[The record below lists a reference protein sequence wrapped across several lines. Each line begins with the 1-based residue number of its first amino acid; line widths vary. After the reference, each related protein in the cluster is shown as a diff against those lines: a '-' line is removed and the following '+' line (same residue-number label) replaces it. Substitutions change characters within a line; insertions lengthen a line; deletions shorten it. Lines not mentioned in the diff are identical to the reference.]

1 MKKPN
6 IIFFMLDTVR
16 ADFLDAYG
24 GNAETPVMG
33 KLASRGRIYLN
44 AVAPATYTAPSHL
57 AVFTGMGWQE
67 LNDVFK
73 NPITN
78 RNNNTDP
85 FLRKTHYISAKSKN
99 TVAEE
104 LVSLGYSTWL
114 LSNNP
119 FVSRPTGLADGF
131 SFVENFWFR
140 ERIDYGKYYIKY
152 VLKLIDSDFARESL
166 ISLAYLLTYAIP
178 DRMVDSAYVK
188 LRKNI
193 EKRFLS
199 ESGSVEIDRGA
210 KKTNEMLGRISHS
223 DHFAPLF
230 IFVNYMEGHEG
241 YPVGSARGEVVQDKW
256 FYLSGISDKSHAEQ
270 LKDAYK
276 RRIEYLDAMLGKAL
290 DDMARGGLLDDAIV
304 IVAGDHGQGFM
315 EHGQMYHNMFPYQ
328 EISHV
333 PLIVTRFSNGKPA
346 GDGGRIYD
354 PVSLRGLCNFIKNAG
369 AGRDR
374 NLEDFSSA
382 TKGVRS
388 DHFGIT
394 EVWDMSILEH
404 FRKKS
409 RTADAIYRAKMHYN
423 TFSSA
428 LYSGRFK
435 LLHYADKKIGDQLF
449 DLKSDP
455 MEEENIIM
463 GHRAVARTMLRHLGY

>member
-16 ADFLDAYG
+16 ADFLGAYG
-24 GNAETPVMG
+24 GSAETSVMDGLAVHG
-33 KLASRGRIYLN
+33 KIYLN

-57 AVFTGMGWQE
+57 AVFTGMGWE
-67 LNDVFK
+67 GLNDIFK

-78 RNNNTDP
+78 RNSNTDP
-85 FLRKTHYISAKSKN
+85 FLSKTHYISARSKN

-152 VLKLIDSDFARESL
+152 VLKLIDSDFARENL

-178 DRMVDSAYVK
+178 DRMVDSTYVK

-193 EKRFLS
+193 ERRFLS
-199 ESGSVEIDRGA
+199 ESGSVKMDRGA
-210 KKTNEMLGRISHS
+210 EKTNEMLGRISRS

-230 IFVNYMEGHEG
+230 VFVNYMEGHEG
-241 YPVGSARGEVVQDKW
+241 YPVDSAPGGIVQDKW
-256 FYLSGISDKSHAEQ
+256 FYLGGLSDKSHTAP
-270 LKDAYK
+270 LKDAYR
-276 RRIEYLDAMLGKAL
+276 RRIEYLDGMLGKAL
-290 DDMARGGLLDDAIV
+290 GEMADGGILDNAIV

-315 EHGQMYHNMFPYQ
+315 EHDQMYHNMFPYQ

-333 PLIVTRFSNGKPA
+333 PLIITRFSNGKPV
-346 GDGGRIYD
+346 GDRESIYK

-369 AGRDR
+369 AGSDYS
-374 NLEDFSSA
+374 LEDFSSA
-382 TKGVRS
+382 TKDVRS

-409 RTADAIYRAKMHYN
+409 RTADAIYRAKMRYN

-435 LLHYADKKIGDQLF
+435 LLHYADRRIGDQLF
-449 DLKSDP
+449 DLKSDSG
-455 MEEENIIM
+455 EEENIIM
-463 GHRAVARTMLRHLGY
+463 KNRVVARSMLRHLGY